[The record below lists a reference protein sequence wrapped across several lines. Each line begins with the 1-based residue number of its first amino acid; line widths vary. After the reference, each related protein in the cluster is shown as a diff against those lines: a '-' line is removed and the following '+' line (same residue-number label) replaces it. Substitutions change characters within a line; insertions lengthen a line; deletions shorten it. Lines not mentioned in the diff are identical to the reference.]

1 MPAKLLRRE
10 VENFLQVDSTY
21 SRVENMGENSSSE
34 LRNVGQQRKSLIEE
48 LRSNNKLFWNLMLH
62 FHQSRYHF
70 EFMMPHKDGINDRSH
85 VSYF

>member
-1 MPAKLLRRE
+1 ME
-10 VENFLQVDSTY
+10 
-21 SRVENMGENSSSE
+21 E
-34 LRNVGQQRKSLIEE
+34 LRN
-48 LRSNNKLFWNLMLH
+48 NNKLFWNLMLH